1 MNCQQPLL
9 QLGWSNDDL
18 PQAVAEA
25 CLSTGQTLATAE
37 SCTGGLI
44 AAGLVSVPG
53 ISSIFPGGIVSYANE
68 IKRDVLGVDAE
79 VLETFGAVSKETALE
94 MVTAARKRFRTTAAI
109 ATTGIAGPDGGTPEK
124 PVGLVYI
131 ATAAEGRRTRIT
143 RHHFS
148 GDRAAV
154 RRQATAEALWQFL
167 RLLY

>member
-9 QLGWSNDDL
+9 QLGWSDDDL

-25 CLSTGQTLATAE
+25 CLSAGLTLATAE

-53 ISSIFPGGIVSYANE
+53 VSSIFPGGIVSYANE
-68 IKRDVLGVDAE
+68 IKRDVLGVDGK

-94 MVTAARKRFRTTAAI
+94 MVTAARKCFGATAAI

-131 ATAAEGRRTRIT
+131 ATAAAGRRTRIA
-143 RHHFS
+143 RHLFS

-154 RRQATAEALWQFL
+154 RRQATAAALWQFL